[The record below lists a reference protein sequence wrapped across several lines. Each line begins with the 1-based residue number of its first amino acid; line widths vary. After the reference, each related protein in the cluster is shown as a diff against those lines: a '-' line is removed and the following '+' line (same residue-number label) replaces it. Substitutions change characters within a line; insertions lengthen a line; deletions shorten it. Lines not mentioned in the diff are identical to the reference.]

1 MNNYCCPQCGNSELQ
16 IINETNV
23 QTSGKNYSGSKGCL
37 GYLLLGPLGLLCGSC
52 GSKQKTT
59 TTNTTYWICPK
70 CGNKFRA
77 PDDIRKEISDNNKK
91 FIAVLVCVIIIALCG
106 SVFFFAPYK
115 AIKNLGIFS
124 ELIALVFSIVC
135 FVIKIQNKK
144 REKEAYEIEQ
154 AMLKFKK

>member
-106 SVFFFAPYK
+106 SVFFIAPYK
-115 AIKNLGIFS
+115 AINNLGIFS
-124 ELIALVFSIVC
+124 ELIALLFAIVC
-135 FVIKIQNKK
+135 FVIKAQNKK